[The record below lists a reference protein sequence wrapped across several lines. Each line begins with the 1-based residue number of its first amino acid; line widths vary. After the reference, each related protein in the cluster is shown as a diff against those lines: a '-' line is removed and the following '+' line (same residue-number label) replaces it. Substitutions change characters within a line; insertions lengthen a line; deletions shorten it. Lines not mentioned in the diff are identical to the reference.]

1 MLFAN
6 TVLCGALGVLNTP
19 TLFYAYLS
27 VPLGWHTIRFYIY
40 CVILNGSLVF
50 LFRLAS
56 SDRVPPFLWIYLTFS
71 SVLFSTYFYKIPF
84 FKHRDERDGR
94 VETYGIEPWMK
105 YPKSMRFDTKL
116 IKDANRLGDLT
127 SISFLFATLYPIL
140 GGVFFQSSVVVQA
153 CLIPVFFALR
163 SWYEHKCDAAITNTF
178 GSDKLPTMS
187 FFGVMLHEICLSTMI
202 TSIKHPLVFVTLVLA
217 DVFENAFCLWSL
229 SRSKSSS
236 NAIVPVD
243 STTHRHN
250 THHKKSLTKR
260 SSSVFSLAKDLREV
274 KDDESSQGTALFIAA
289 ILLQR
294 EMAET
299 IVPMQAA
306 VVMTLL
312 YASDVKSNSMVSQ
325 WTSSDDYIQ
334 AMTYLGI
341 DLAVEL
347 IVFACSILALK
358 RIYPKFSAWR
368 ILMGLVRSSS
378 ATMLSNTTCT
388 WLIILI
394 FQNTL
399 SGLDLTLKF
408 EWLNCNVKNATWIG
422 GFDWDN
428 C

>member
-1 MLFAN
+1 VLFTN
-6 TVLCGALGVLNTP
+6 TVVGSVPSTLGTP
-19 TLFYAYLS
+19 LINYTYLS
-27 VPLGWHTIRFYIY
+27 IPLGWHTVRFYIY
-40 CVILNGSLVF
+40 CVIVNGSLAF

-56 SDRVPPFLWIYLTFS
+56 SDRVPPFLWIYLVFT

-84 FKHRDERDGR
+84 FKHRDKRDGS
-94 VETYGIEPWMK
+94 VETYGIEPYMK

-116 IKDANRLGDLT
+116 IKDATRLSDLGT
-127 SISFLFATLYPIL
+127 ISFLFGLLYPIL

-163 SWYEHKCDAAITNTF
+163 SWFEHKCDAAITNTF
-178 GSDKLPTMS
+178 GSDKLPALS
-187 FFGVMLHEICLSTMI
+187 FCGVMLHEICLSTMI

-243 STTHRHN
+243 STTHKNN

-347 IVFACSILALK
+347 IVFACSILVLK
-358 RIYPKFSAWR
+358 RIYPKFSVWR

-378 ATMLSNTTCT
+378 ATMLSNTVMT
-388 WLIILI
+388 WLAVLI

-408 EWLNCNVKNATWIG
+408 QWLNCNGENATWIG